1 MEKILNT
8 EFQILKIPWNYWK
21 CRNERRKGSDCWC
34 CQIVELQETLAFTSL
49 FDWYLT
55 DVTEAGGRVY
65 GIHPRSRLLIVWG
78 LKPAQSFL
86 LHPTLYPAHIWSWKT
101 NRAFIYFP
109 LHKCRKYLHFQGKY
123 LCIFKV
129 DSKTNWIHKL
139 KQIYLPAGQC
149 LSEALK
155 LCFTDKNRLNVLTLM
170 KEFHLILSS
179 CFWWNLCSSLP
190 LPFISS
196 NGDSALAKTQQGARR
211 KWFRNCNLCFSCFW
225 RTVDGWAASICRVP
239 FAFEHNTV
247 AWLVHSVSHVWSII
261 FHLGMAN
268 LAFFSHCKGASTKD
282 CHGTTAKET
291 HYLKTMW
298 HPQFHD

>member
-1 MEKILNT
+1 MQK
-8 EFQILKIPWNYWK
+8 WK
-21 CRNERRKGSDCWC
+21 KKGNWLLVVSNCRTTRNLS
-34 CQIVELQETLAFTSL
+34 IHIL

-65 GIHPRSRLLIVWG
+65 GIHPRSWLLIAWG
-78 LKPAQSFL
+78 LKPAQAFL

-155 LCFTDKNRLNVLTLM
+155 LCFTHKNRLNVLTLM
-170 KEFHLILSS
+170 KES
-179 CFWWNLCSSLP
+179 
-190 LPFISS
+190 FI
-196 NGDSALAKTQQGARR
+196 
-211 KWFRNCNLCFSCFW
+211 WFC
-225 RTVDGWAASICRVP
+225 
-239 FAFEHNTV
+239 
-247 AWLVHSVSHVWSII
+247 
-261 FHLGMAN
+261 HLGFDGMYAPPC
-268 LAFFSHCKGASTKD
+268 L
-282 CHGTTAKET
+282 
-291 HYLKTMW
+291 
-298 HPQFHD
+298 FHSFHQTVILH

>member
-21 CRNERRKGSDCWC
+21 CRNERRKGSDCWW
-34 CQIVELQETLAFTSL
+34 CQIVELQETLAFISL

-109 LHKCRKYLHFQGKY
+109 LDKCRKYLHFQGKY

-139 KQIYLPAGQC
+139 KQIYLPAGQW

-155 LCFTDKNRLNVLTLM
+155 LCFTDKNRLHVLTLM
-170 KEFHLILSS
+170 RVSFDSVILFLMEFMLLPASS
-179 CFWWNLCSSLP
+179 IHFIKWWFC
-190 LPFISS
+190 ISK
-196 NGDSALAKTQQGARR
+196 NPTQQTRCEAEVVQ
-211 KWFRNCNLCFSCFW
+211 KL
-225 RTVDGWAASICRVP
+225 
-239 FAFEHNTV
+239 
-247 AWLVHSVSHVWSII
+247 
-261 FHLGMAN
+261 
-268 LAFFSHCKGASTKD
+268 
-282 CHGTTAKET
+282 
-291 HYLKTMW
+291 
-298 HPQFHD
+298 